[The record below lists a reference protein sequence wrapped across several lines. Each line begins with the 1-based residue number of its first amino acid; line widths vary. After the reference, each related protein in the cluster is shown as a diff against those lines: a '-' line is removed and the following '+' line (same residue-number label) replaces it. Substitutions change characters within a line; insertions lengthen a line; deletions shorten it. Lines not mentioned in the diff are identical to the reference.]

1 MKKIIFSLLS
11 VLVFISFVTAQQKG
25 ANISFEKEIHDFGKI
40 KEDGGKV
47 EYIFTFTNTG
57 DAPLIITKVKASC
70 GCTSPTWTEK
80 PVMPGQKG
88 FVKAVFD
95 PNRRS
100 GNFNKSIF
108 VESNSEKG
116 RNILRIT
123 GEILPREKTIV
134 DYYPKTMGA
143 LRLETNHMA
152 FVRVYSDGIKIDTL
166 KIVNTSE
173 SNMKITL
180 TGVPDYLKL
189 TPVPQV
195 LKPGEK
201 GYLLG
206 VYSGKKVNDWGFVTD
221 RVNLKI
227 NDKYDKNN
235 NITISAKIE
244 EDFSH
249 LSKTEFLNAPKIVFV
264 EKTFNFGETDYNEKV
279 VHVFKFKNEGKSDLI
294 IRKIRTTCGCTTVA
308 PENTTIK
315 PGESSSFKAIFNP
328 GSRTGIQRKSIYVI
342 SNDPKSSN
350 VRLMITGKIKEK

>member
-1 MKKIIFSLLS
+1 MKKLIISLIS
-11 VLVFISFVTAQQKG
+11 VLVFMSYVNAQQKG
-25 ANISFEKEIHDFGKI
+25 ANISFEKETHDFGKI

-47 EYIFTFTNTG
+47 EYKFVFTNTG
-57 DAPLIITKVKASC
+57 NSPLIITKVKASC

-95 PNRRS
+95 PVRRP
-100 GNFNKSIF
+100 GNFNKSIS

-123 GEILPREKTIV
+123 GEVLPRAKTIV
-134 DYYPKTMGA
+134 DYYPKTMGE

-152 FVRVYSDGIKIDTL
+152 FVRVYSTEIKIDTL

-180 TGVPDYLKL
+180 DNVPDYLKL
-189 TPVPQV
+189 TPVPAV
-195 LKPGEK
+195 LKPGQK

-206 VYSGKKVNDWGFVTD
+206 VYNGKKVNDWGFVTH
-221 RVNLKI
+221 RINIKI
-227 NDKYDKNN
+227 NDKFDNKN

-244 EDFSH
+244 EDFSQ
-249 LSKTEFLNAPKIVFV
+249 LSETEILNAPKIVFE
-264 EKTFNFGETDYNEKV
+264 EKTINFGETEYGKKV
-279 VHVFKFKNEGKSDLI
+279 EHVFKFKNEGKSDLV

-315 PGESSSFKAIFNP
+315 PGGSSSFKAIFNP
-328 GSRTGIQRKSIYVI
+328 GSRTGVQRKSIYVI

-350 VRLMITGKIKEK
+350 VRLMVSGKIKEK

>member
-1 MKKIIFSLLS
+1 MKKLIISLIS
-11 VLVFISFVTAQQKG
+11 VLVFVSYVNAQQKG

-47 EYIFTFTNTG
+47 EYKFAFTNTG
-57 DAPLIITKVKASC
+57 NSPLIITKVKASC

-95 PNRRS
+95 PVRRP
-100 GNFNKSIF
+100 GNFNKSIS

-123 GEILPREKTIV
+123 GEVSAREKTIV
-134 DYYPKTMGA
+134 DFYPKTMGE

-152 FVRVYSDGIKIDTL
+152 FVRVYSTEIKTDTL
-166 KIVNTSE
+166 KIINTSD

-180 TGVPDYLKL
+180 TNVPDYLKL
-189 TPVPQV
+189 TTVPAV
-195 LKPGEK
+195 LKPGKK
-201 GYLLG
+201 GYIIG
-206 VYSGKKVNDWGFVTD
+206 EYNGATVNDWGFVTD
-221 RVNLKI
+221 RVKVYL
-227 NDKYDKNN
+227 NN
-235 NITISAKIE
+235 KQAAEGAITISAKIE

-249 LSKTEFLNAPKIVFV
+249 LSETEILNAPKIVFE
-264 EKTFNFGETDYNEKV
+264 EKTFNFGESDYNEKV
-279 VHVFKFKNEGKSDLI
+279 EYLFKFKNEGKSDLI

-308 PENTTIK
+308 PENKTIK
-315 PGESSSFKAIFNP
+315 PGASSSFKTIFNP
-328 GSRTGIQRKSIYVI
+328 GSRTGTQRKSIYVVT
-342 SNDPKSSN
+342 NDPKSSN